1 MDARASASGAVDS
14 GEEAQPAANG
24 AIPAAVDPCAVTQ
37 RVKAPVMTWLQP
49 AKGTQTVCEQGI
61 EYTLCVRCESDAVTA
76 VTFSLCDAS
85 TYSSWCVHASL
96 HIRSPEPPCV
106 FAAAGLPGCAIPDL
120 LGH

>member
-1 MDARASASGAVDS
+1 MDARATASGAVAS

-61 EYTLCVRCESDAVTA
+61 EYALCVRCESDAVTA

-96 HIRSPEPPCV
+96 HIRSPGPLCV